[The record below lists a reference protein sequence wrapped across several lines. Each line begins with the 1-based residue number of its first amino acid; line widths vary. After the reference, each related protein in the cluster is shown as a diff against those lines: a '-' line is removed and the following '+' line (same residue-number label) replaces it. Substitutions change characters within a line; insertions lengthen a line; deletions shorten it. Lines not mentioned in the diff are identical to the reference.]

1 MAGTP
6 LLAKELAG
14 TCTEGVVP
22 KTGPLT
28 GALGA
33 DLGVWV
39 GGIARADAAL
49 GAPDWAEA
57 ALGAASGVAPER
69 ALSGAEPAE
78 SGVGAETAAS
88 VASGAAAEAAE
99 GTAAL
104 EALAAE

>member
-33 DLGVWV
+33 DLGAWL
-39 GGIARADAAL
+39 GGIA
-49 GAPDWAEA
+49 G
-57 ALGAASGVAPER
+57 
-69 ALSGAEPAE
+69 
-78 SGVGAETAAS
+78 
-88 VASGAAAEAAE
+88 AEAAE

>member
-33 DLGVWV
+33 DLG
-39 GGIARADAAL
+39 A
-49 GAPDWAEA
+49 
-57 ALGAASGVAPER
+57 
-69 ALSGAEPAE
+69 
-78 SGVGAETAAS
+78 
-88 VASGAAAEAAE
+88 
-99 GTAAL
+99 
-104 EALAAE
+104 